1 MSPNI
6 LQSTYMHH
14 TKFQQRQ
21 ISKVKCKDNV
31 VPLSSMLAVM
41 LKAVELTYFSQL
53 SDWLEK

>member
-21 ISKVKCKDNV
+21 FSKVKCKDNV
-31 VPLSSMLAVM
+31 VLLLYCSMLA
-41 LKAVELTYFSQL
+41 QL